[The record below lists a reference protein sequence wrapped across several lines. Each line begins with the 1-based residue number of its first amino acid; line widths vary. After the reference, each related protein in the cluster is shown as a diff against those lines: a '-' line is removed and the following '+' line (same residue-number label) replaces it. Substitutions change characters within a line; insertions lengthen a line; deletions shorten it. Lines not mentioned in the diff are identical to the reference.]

1 MRKFGEGNIVIIIE
15 IVQIDLNNLKKTQT
29 INK

>member
-15 IVQIDLNNLKKTQT
+15 IVQIDLNNLKKNT
-29 INK
+29 NY